1 MAEGIS
7 LREFGR
13 QLDVTAEAVRKAI
26 ASGKIPADC
35 VGEIVLSSGRARPCI
50 INAARAAEHW
60 GKNRDPNQVRDKAS
74 LAAGAKRGW
83 AQRRGEDPPPEDDD
97 DELVDAGA
105 GDLREKLNGG
115 GSSAVG
121 RDGKK
126 PTINDY
132 KTVTEAY
139 KARKAKVEYEQL
151 IGSLAPVALIEAKF
165 VGLMTALRN
174 RVLGVPSEA
183 KGKIPHLT
191 VDEIE
196 ILEDLIVAAL
206 EEAAAEDED
215 DDDN

>member
-35 VGEIVLSSGRARPCI
+35 VGEITLASGRARPCI
-50 INAARAAEHW
+50 IDPDRAAEHW
-60 GKNRDPNQVRDKAS
+60 GRSRDPNQVRDKAS

-83 AQRRGEDPPPEDDD
+83 AQRRGEAPPPDDD
-97 DELVDAGA
+97 DDDDLPEAQAGTPLDRA
-105 GDLREKLNGG
+105 GGVTTA
-115 GSSAVG
+115 GSKTGEPSIA
-121 RDGKK
+121 
-126 PTINDY
+126 DY
-132 KTVTEAY
+132 KRITEAY
-139 KARKAKVEYEQL
+139 KARTAKVEYEQL
-151 IGSLAPVALIEAKF
+151 VGKLVPAGVIEAKY

-206 EEAAAEDED
+206 EEVAAEGED

>member
-35 VGEIVLSSGRARPCI
+35 VGEIVLTSGRARPCI
-50 INAARAAEHW
+50 VNPARAAEHW

-83 AQRRGEDPPPEDDD
+83 AQRRGEAPPEDEPD
-97 DELVDAGA
+97 DELADDGA
-105 GDLREKLNGG
+105 GTGLRDRL
-115 GSSAVG
+115 GSASTGAKSG
-121 RDGKK
+121 E
-126 PTINDY
+126 PSIADY
-132 KTVTEAY
+132 KRITEAY
-139 KARKAKVEYEQL
+139 KARTAKVEYEQL
-151 IGSLAPVALIEAKF
+151 VGALVPAGLIEAKY

-196 ILEDLIVAAL
+196 VLEDLIVSAL
-206 EEAAAEDED
+206 EEAAAEED
-215 DDDN
+215 DDDDN